1 MVSCAGNGLV
11 RQPLQAGLKQGLKEG
26 LKQPLKQP
34 LKRARN
40 VDPKDPF
47 FRHLVQSHIFFPG
60 NFGRGLTFLDCLIV
74 FWGLIVGYWGVTSK
88 CF

>member
-60 NFGRGLTFLDCLIV
+60 KFWKGFDFFRLFNCFLGLPGSD
-74 FWGLIVGYWGVTSK
+74 GE
-88 CF
+88 